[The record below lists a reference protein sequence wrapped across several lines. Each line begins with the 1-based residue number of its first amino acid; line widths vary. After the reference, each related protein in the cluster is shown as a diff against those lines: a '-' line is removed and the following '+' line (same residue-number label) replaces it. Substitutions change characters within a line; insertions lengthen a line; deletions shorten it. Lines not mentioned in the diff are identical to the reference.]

1 MSQLFAN
8 WLQSKAIAFNKIALQ
23 RIFKRR
29 VKMFKSSY
37 RRPLPLLYDID
48 PEPVLRP
55 KQRTYWEIIF
65 RDLLKCGD
73 QAAKRKQFNAKKNNI
88 NL

>member
-1 MSQLFAN
+1 MNWLFAN

-37 RRPLPLLYDID
+37 RRRMPLLYDID

-55 KQRTYWEIIF
+55 KQKTYWEIIL

-73 QAAKRKQFNAKKNNI
+73 QVAKRKQFNVKKSNI

>member
-1 MSQLFAN
+1 
-8 WLQSKAIAFNKIALQ
+8 
-23 RIFKRR
+23 
-29 VKMFKSSY
+29 MFKSSY
-37 RRPLPLLYDID
+37 RRRMPLLYDID

-55 KQRTYWEIIF
+55 KRKTYWEIIL

-73 QAAKRKQFNAKKNNI
+73 QVAKRKQFNVKKSNI